1 MILLTQLWG
10 NVVVH
15 SIWIIGEKVDKI
27 ELVNQE
33 EKESEQKQ
41 DKEEK
46 EKEDK
51 IEHVYKLNNF
61 TTTSSDSQTFYFL
74 LLATLHIGE
83 INSPP
88 PKSLS

>member
-15 SIWIIGEKVDKI
+15 SIWMIGEKVDKI

-41 DKEEK
+41 DKEEN

-51 IEHVYKLNNF
+51 IEQVYKLNNLKAIWA
-61 TTTSSDSQTFYFL
+61 DSQTSYFL
-74 LLATLHIGE
+74 LLATLHVGE

-88 PKSLS
+88 PKSTS